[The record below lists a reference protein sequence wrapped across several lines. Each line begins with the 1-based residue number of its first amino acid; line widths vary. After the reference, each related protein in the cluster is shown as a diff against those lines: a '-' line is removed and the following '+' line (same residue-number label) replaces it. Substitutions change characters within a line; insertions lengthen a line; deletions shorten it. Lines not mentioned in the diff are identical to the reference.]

1 MRRAGTGAG
10 ATYAT
15 LEGVRVRVWDLG
27 VEQLDASERRGAVI
41 LVSEVRS
48 NKFTT

>member
-1 MRRAGTGAG
+1 MLARLTMRRAGTGGG

-27 VEQLDASERRGAVI
+27 VKHVDASER
-41 LVSEVRS
+41 
-48 NKFTT
+48 